1 MLFPVFFCALCHEEV
16 GITGLIEASANLNAE
31 DAKGQTALIRAAQ
44 PNKDNETI
52 RALAAAGA
60 DVTVK
65 SNEGKA
71 ALDYIE
77 GNEALKDTDVSWA
90 LSDACWSLRRE

>member
-1 MLFPVFFCALCHEEV
+1 MKLAL
-16 GITGLIEASANLNAE
+16 
-31 DAKGQTALIRAAQ
+31 
-44 PNKDNETI
+44 KDDETI

-71 ALDYIE
+71 ASDYIE